1 MILVSL
7 SGSLAI
13 TGLYMGLP
21 AALIQEWLG
30 SRVLSGISSVLAALV
45 WTLLYLTVKYPD
57 TLSQDPVL
65 IGFYFFIA
73 GKEF

>member
-30 SRVLSGISSVLAALV
+30 SGVLSGISSVLAAVV
-45 WTLLYLTVKYPD
+45 WTQLYLTVKYPD

-65 IGFYFFIA
+65 MNMLLFLYSW
-73 GKEF
+73 